1 MILLAGGSGTAGRVV
16 AQALQDAGMP
26 FRVLTRSPQSAADL
40 QTWGARTVLGTAE
53 SRADADRAVSGCTA
67 VVSAI
72 SGFGPQSRSTPAA
85 VDRDGNINLME
96 AAAQAGVKQFV
107 HFSMHGASASH
118 PMELARMKYAAEQR
132 LVAGNLDWTILRPT
146 TILETYAVI
155 MGDTLRRSGVAVVFG
170 RGDNPVNFVSA
181 LDLAAAVV
189 FALHGKLKDQAVDIG
204 GPDNL
209 PLNELAALLVKRNGR
224 GRTVHMP
231 LPLLRVA
238 AAGARLVAPPWGR
251 VLGGAV
257 NLGSTD
263 MSFDAAPE
271 RAKLPG
277 VPYTPV
283 REALA
288 TLGPAAPGQ
297 AV

>member
-16 AQALQDAGMP
+16 AAALQDAGMP
-26 FRVLTRSPQSAADL
+26 FRILTRSPQSAADL
-40 QTWGARTVLGTAE
+40 QERGVLTVLGTAE
-53 SRADADRAVSGCTA
+53 NPDDADRAVSGCTA

-72 SGFGPQSRSTPAA
+72 SAFGPQSGSTPAA

-96 AAAQAGVKQFV
+96 AAARAGVKQFV

-118 PMELARMKYAAEQR
+118 PLELARMKYAAEQR

-146 TILETYAVI
+146 TILETYAAI
-155 MGDTLRRSGVAVVFG
+155 MGESLSKSGVAVVFG

-189 FALHGKLKDQAVDIG
+189 FALHGGLKDQAVDIG

-209 PLNELAALLVKRNGR
+209 PLNELADLLVKRNGS
-224 GRTVHMP
+224 GRTVHVP
-231 LPLLRVA
+231 LPVLRIA

-257 NLGSTD
+257 NLGSAD
-263 MSFDAAPE
+263 MRFDAASE

-277 VPYTPV
+277 VPFTPV

-288 TLGPAAPGQ
+288 ALGPAGSPAGR
-297 AV
+297 